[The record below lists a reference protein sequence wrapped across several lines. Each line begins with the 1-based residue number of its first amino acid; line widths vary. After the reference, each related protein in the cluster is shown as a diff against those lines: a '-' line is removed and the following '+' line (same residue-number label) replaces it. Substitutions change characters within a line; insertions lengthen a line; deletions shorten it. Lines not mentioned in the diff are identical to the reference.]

1 MRCVLAATAAEL
13 AELQTLSRGLL
24 VLSRYVIAT
33 FAISALQH
41 NIVTRHKS
49 PSVLCKFVRC
59 HLSVVGQSPLLVQ
72 LTTDY

>member
-24 VLSRYVIAT
+24 VLSRYVIAA
-33 FAISALQH
+33 FAIGALQH

-49 PSVLCKFVRC
+49 PSVLCTSFFV
-59 HLSVVGQSPLLVQ
+59 L
-72 LTTDY
+72 